1 MVTECPVIKLRKF
14 SDAALDTGADG
25 SRPENALLAKSQVP
39 VAALCQEFLD
49 LRIRGAGKEKNIVE
63 VALPGKF
70 GLPLW
75 QTHVLHKFAG
85 REGAQS
91 YNGHA
96 GVMGKCLQSISRCG
110 QGFRDGNARE
120 APEPHRRGL
129 PGATGVGVGPL
140 MEIALRQINRAALF
154 CD

>member
-1 MVTECPVIKLRKF
+1 MVTECPVVKLRKF

-25 SRPENALLAKSQVP
+25 SRPENALLAKLQVP
-39 VAALCQEFLD
+39 VASLSQEFLD
-49 LRIRGAGKEKNIVE
+49 LRIRSTGKEEDIVK

-70 GLPLW
+70 GLSLW
-75 QTHVLHKFAG
+75 QTQVLHEFAW

-96 GVMGKCLQSISRCG
+96 GVVGKGLQGIRSRR

-120 APEPHRRGL
+120 APEPHRCGL
-129 PGATGVGVGPL
+129 PGATAVG
-140 MEIALRQINRAALF
+140 
-154 CD
+154 